1 MQNLKKENGTNELIY
16 KRETDSQ
23 TEDKH
28 GYQRG
33 KAGKELTGSLGVNIY
48 ILLHLKLI
56 TY

>member
-33 KAGKELTGSLGVNIY
+33 RAGKELTGSLGLTYTYYY
-48 ILLHLKLI
+48 I
-56 TY
+56 